1 MMRTLALTKQSHRY
15 VFRYNE
21 GSECEVLE
29 AVAALASDPTND
41 FDWVDA
47 ASLSFQI
54 TCEQASSCLKAMTPE
69 RRSA

>member
-1 MMRTLALTKQSHRY
+1 MRTLSLTKDAHRY
-15 VFRYNE
+15 LFRYNE

-29 AVAALASDPTND
+29 AVAELASDPGCN

-54 TCEQASSCLKAMTPE
+54 TCEQASSCLKAMAPE
-69 RRSA
+69 RKSA

>member
-1 MMRTLALTKQSHRY
+1 MRTLSLCKGSHRY
-15 VFRYNE
+15 VFRYAE

-29 AVAALASDPTND
+29 AIAELASDAGND

-54 TCEQASSCLKAMTPE
+54 TCEQASSCMKAITPA

>member
-1 MMRTLALTKQSHRY
+1 MRTLSLTKDAHRY
-15 VFRYNE
+15 LFRYTE

-29 AVAALASDPTND
+29 AVAELASDPGNS

-69 RRSA
+69 RKSA

>member
-1 MMRTLALTKQSHRY
+1 MRTLSLTKESHRY
-15 VFRYNE
+15 LFRYTE
-21 GSECEVLE
+21 GCECEVLE
-29 AVAALASDPTND
+29 AVAELASDSTNN

-69 RRSA
+69 RESA